1 MKNMQTSQMSP
12 RTRRIVERLGQV
24 GTTARGIVVALAGIL
39 VIEAAVTYKPSKAGG
54 IDKALLTLRDQPFGE
69 ALLILAAIGL
79 VLFGVYGLS
88 EARWRKI

>member
-1 MKNMQTSQMSP
+1 MQTSQMSP